1 MLTIDPDKV
10 CYIIIKARAFD
21 AKVDVVEPDPGS
33 NASEGD
39 MREVLEDYPDDPTF
53 GEVKGAIEALNE
65 DEQVELVALAW
76 LGRDDFTAEEWAE
89 ARTRAAEARN
99 DHSADYLLGIPLLGD
114 YLEEGLAMM
123 GHSCEDVERG
133 HL

>member
-10 CYIIIKARAFD
+10 CFIIIKARAFD

-33 NASEGD
+33 NASDED
-39 MREVLEDYPDDPTF
+39 MREVLEDYSNDATL
-53 GEVKGAIEALNE
+53 GEVKDAIESLNE
-65 DEQVELVALAW
+65 DEQIELVALAW
-76 LGRDDFTAEEWAE
+76 LGRDDFTAEEWAD
-89 ARTRAAEARN
+89 ARERAADAHNSRTAE
-99 DHSADYLLGIPLLGD
+99 YLLGIPLLGD

-123 GHSCEDVERG
+123 GHSCEDFERG